1 MQIATPFNALQLWQ
15 RPHQHYGSFDL
26 HYPHILRLYADC
38 NPLSSATI
46 YSLQASHLTPV
57 RRLQPRVP
65 LMMVRR
71 CPHILRL
78 YADCNSKDAQN
89 YKMPARILCA
99 GFQTVHTQFTLPRV
113 STTFRGKNYAYCL
126 DSRTMSCPD
135 LVRTSQLFCGSFRF
149 ALHF

>member
-1 MQIATPFNALQLWQ
+1 MQIATPFNALQLWVQ
-15 RPHQHYGSFDL
+15 VSLTSYACTQIATPSSA
-26 HYPHILRLYADC
+26 LRLIRLT
-38 NPLSSATI
+38 LS
-46 YSLQASHLTPV
+46 SHLTPV
-57 RRLQPRVP
+57 RRLQLFQLHELEISPA
-65 LMMVRR
+65 
-71 CPHILRL
+71 HILRL

>member
-1 MQIATPFNALQLWQ
+1 MQIATQQVKVSMDGANSHLTPIRRLQPRDCLI
-15 RPHQHYGSFDL
+15 RE
-26 HYPHILRLYADC
+26 IRL
-38 NPLSSATI
+38 LT
-46 YSLQASHLTPV
+46 SHLTPV
-57 RRLQPRVP
+57 RRLQHKMYPPDRK
-65 LMMVRR
+65 RADT
-71 CPHILRL
+71 HILRL
-78 YADCNSKDAQN
+78 YADCNSKDVQN

-99 GFQTVHTQFTLPRV
+99 GFQTVHAQFTLPRV

>member
-1 MQIATPFNALQLWQ
+1 MFNYFFYFFIYCSYLAYTHRLQLFNQ
-15 RPHQHYGSFDL
+15 CYPADVSRTYIL
-26 HYPHILRLYADC
+26 HLHT
-38 NPLSSATI
+38 S
-46 YSLQASHLTPV
+46 
-57 RRLQPRVP
+57 
-65 LMMVRR
+65 
-71 CPHILRL
+71 
-78 YADCNSKDAQN
+78 CNSKDIHI

>member
-1 MQIATPFNALQLWQ
+1 MQIATPFNALQLWVQ
-15 RPHQHYGSFDL
+15 VSLTSYACTQIATPSSA
-26 HYPHILRLYADC
+26 LRLIRLT
-38 NPLSSATI
+38 LS
-46 YSLQASHLTPV
+46 SHLTPV
-57 RRLQPRVP
+57 RRLQRPHQHYGSYD
-65 LMMVRR
+65 LR

-99 GFQTVHTQFTLPRV
+99 EFQTVHTQFTLPRV

>member
-1 MQIATPFNALQLWQ
+1 MQIATDFFKKSFEVMQLTSYACTQIATETEGITWTCTC
-15 RPHQHYGSFDL
+15 S
-26 HYPHILRLYADC
+26 HILRLYADC
-38 NPLSSATI
+38 NQKSNWKSKWQL
-46 YSLQASHLTPV
+46 
-57 RRLQPRVP
+57 
-65 LMMVRR
+65 
-71 CPHILRL
+71 PHILRL